1 MSIAFHPAR
10 VAPRS
15 AREPRHAGGIEQAD
29 APAVKPIFDPATHA
43 PPQSHIYVLSCRIFP
58 DIGSS
63 YIAPPA
69 TRSAMISTSS
79 QRASNLCICFVTFD
93 LLNAGAK
100 KKPIS
105 RKFRKGGLFR
115 LAPGI
120 TVTVHFSS
128 YLLDRGGP
136 PPSRFAL
143 RTREAMP

>member
-1 MSIAFHPAR
+1 
-10 VAPRS
+10 
-15 AREPRHAGGIEQAD
+15 
-29 APAVKPIFDPATHA
+29 
-43 PPQSHIYVLSCRIFP
+43 
-58 DIGSS
+58 
-63 YIAPPA
+63 
-69 TRSAMISTSS
+69 MISTSS

-105 RKFRKGGLFR
+105 REFRKGGLFR

-128 YLLDRGGP
+128 YLLIGGARP
-136 PPSRFAL
+136 QAGSHSAD